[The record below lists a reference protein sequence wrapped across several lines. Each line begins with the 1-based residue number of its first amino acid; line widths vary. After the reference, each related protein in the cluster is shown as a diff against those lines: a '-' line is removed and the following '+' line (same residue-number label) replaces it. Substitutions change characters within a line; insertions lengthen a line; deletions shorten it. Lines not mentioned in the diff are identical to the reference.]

1 MARIELQNVG
11 VEYLV
16 REMRRS
22 SLVSAAK
29 SFATGGDID
38 MSNRNKVMISALKDV
53 SLTFGDG
60 DRVGLIGHNGAG
72 KTTLLR
78 VLSGILP
85 PMEGSILIQ
94 GRLAGLLSIQLG
106 LDQNASG
113 YENIFIRAR
122 YMGCSEEEIAE
133 RFDDIC
139 EFSELGDYLHL
150 PLRTYSSGM
159 RVRLAFSIATAFEP
173 DILILDEW
181 LSAGDATFREKAAE
195 RLKNLVAQSGIFFM
209 ATHQPGLMKR
219 MCNKGVILEKGRVT
233 FQGDVEEALEIHA
246 GKMPVAKAG

>member
-1 MARIELQNVG
+1 MALVKLENVG

-16 REMRRS
+16 REMHRT
-22 SLVSAAK
+22 SLVSAAA

-38 MSNRNKVMISALKDV
+38 MSNHSKVLISALKDV
-53 SLTFGDG
+53 SLSFKDG

-78 VLSGILP
+78 VLSGILA
-85 PMEGSILIQ
+85 PMQGRIRIE

-113 YENIFIRAR
+113 YENVYIRAR
-122 YMGCSEEEIAE
+122 YMGCSEEEIMA

-139 EFSELGDYLHL
+139 EFSELGEYLHL

-181 LSAGDATFREKAAE
+181 LSAGDANFRDKAAR
-195 RLKNLVAQSGIFFM
+195 RLKGLIAQSGIFFM
-209 ATHQPGLMKR
+209 ATHQPGLMKQ
-219 MCNKGVILEKGRVT
+219 MCNKGVVLEKGRVT
-233 FQGDVEEALEIHA
+233 FQGDVEEALALHA
-246 GKMPVAKAG
+246 DRAAAAR

>member
-1 MARIELQNVG
+1 MACIELKHVG

-22 SLVSAAK
+22 SLVSEAA
-29 SFATGGDID
+29 SFATGGVID
-38 MSNRNKVMISALKDV
+38 MSNEKKITISALKDV
-53 SLTFGDG
+53 SLSFKDG

-85 PMEGSILIQ
+85 PMQGSIRIE

-113 YENIFIRAR
+113 FENIYIRAR

-133 RFDDIC
+133 RFDEIC

-181 LSAGDATFREKAAE
+181 LSAGDATFRDKAAA
-195 RLKNLVAQSGIFFM
+195 RLKDLIAQSGIFFM

-219 MCNKGVILEKGRVT
+219 MCTKGVVLEKGEVT
-233 FQGDVEEALEIHA
+233 FEGDVEEALARHA
-246 GKMPVAKAG
+246 ETNAIKAAG

>member
-1 MARIELQNVG
+1 MAYVSLEHVG
-11 VEYLV
+11 VEFLV
-16 REMRRS
+16 REMQTS
-22 SLVSAAK
+22 SLISTAK

-38 MSNRNKVMISALKDV
+38 MTNRRKVTISALKDV
-53 SLTFGDG
+53 CLTFKDG

-85 PMEGSILIQ
+85 PMEGRLRIE
-94 GRLAGLLSIQLG
+94 GRLAGLLSIQMG

-113 YENIFIRAR
+113 YENIIIRAR

-139 EFSELGDYLHL
+139 SFSELGDYLHL
-150 PLRTYSSGM
+150 PLKTYSSGM
-159 RVRLAFSIATAFEP
+159 RVRLAFSIATAFDP

-181 LSAGDATFREKAAE
+181 LSAGDATFRDKASM
-195 RLKNLVAQSGIFFM
+195 RLKGLIAQSGIFVM
-209 ATHQPGLMKR
+209 ATHQPGLMKS
-219 MCNKGVILEKGRVT
+219 MCNKGVVMSKGRVR
-233 FQGDVEEALEIHA
+233 FIGEIDDALEWHRLSEVVGA
-246 GKMPVAKAG
+246 